1 MSVSIEVNGWEAN
14 LRFSAAHFIP
24 GLGKC
29 SRLHGH
35 DYAVSLRIE
44 GETRESILMDFIP
57 LKAAVREA
65 LEEVDHRI
73 LIPTRCPRADVRKEG
88 TSIRVQ
94 WEGKSMT
101 VPSSDAVLC
110 DVTDTSSEELS
121 GFILKKVM
129 EKVKFPDNIS
139 RVSLC
144 LYEGPGQGACR
155 EVALQ

>member
-73 LIPTRCPRADVRKEG
+73 LIPTRCPQGRCQERGHEHKGAVGGGEEHDRAF
-88 TSIRVQ
+88 IRCC
-94 WEGKSMT
+94 
-101 VPSSDAVLC
+101 PL
-110 DVTDTSSEELS
+110 
-121 GFILKKVM
+121 
-129 EKVKFPDNIS
+129 
-139 RVSLC
+139 
-144 LYEGPGQGACR
+144 
-155 EVALQ
+155 